1 MLQPHRSDHFSR
13 EVTKQWSRRGK
24 KANDSVLWPVF
35 LCVLFLIPV
44 DEIPVSYVATH
55 EIDDR
60 PVYDHKTGERLS
72 PHLVKG
78 W

>member
-1 MLQPHRSDHFSR
+1 MEQEGPENKR
-13 EVTKQWSRRGK
+13 ERIVAGFPVCSLL
-24 KANDSVLWPVF
+24 VL
-35 LCVLFLIPV
+35 V

-72 PHLVKG
+72 PHLVKVG
-78 W
+78 